1 MSNYRGRAA
10 SRAAGGGAGRQGG
23 GSHRGSS
30 HPEQA
35 MPSDARGR
43 CRGIRLCV
51 LRERAAGRRSTLR
64 FRAKEGARCGRRS
77 ADHSKRFKWRAF
89 HRQPLAG
96 LGTSGQRKS
105 FPGVSGSGGG
115 GSSVG
120 GASGVPA
127 SHRALQKD
135 RASSGA
141 VGACRPAIFRT
152 TGADPSPSRFPAA
165 HAEILATV
173 LYSCRGCAGA
183 AVLGCWPWAR
193 PPALLHLAQGVHG
206 ARARAGAAA
215 AAARHLAR
223 HRLLLPHAG
232 QRLGYMKARAEGMDS
247 GPFDIAYHSYA
258 AVCSLIRHDFAGY
271 MGTRPRLQRRCRALL
286 ARSDL
291 GLAEWTGAPPQ
302 SQGRCA
308 STPWR
313 ARAPA
318 RVARSTLGCP
328 ALRSITRASPPATNS
343 MRGPPRTLQSCGAAH
358 PALLLTCLP
367 PRTLSTVGAVD
378 GRTQGSVHSASRH
391 LPPENRGGD

>member
-1 MSNYRGRAA
+1 
-10 SRAAGGGAGRQGG
+10 
-23 GSHRGSS
+23 
-30 HPEQA
+30 

-120 GASGVPA
+120 GASGAYSFA
-127 SHRALQKD
+127 SPALQKD

-152 TGADPSPSRFPAA
+152 TGADPSPSRFPVAPAA

-232 QRLGYMKARAEGMDS
+232 HAARVHEGQGGGHGLGPIRHCLPQLRSGVQPHPPRLCGLHGYASTVAASLPSSARSLRLGPG
-247 GPFDIAYHSYA
+247 
-258 AVCSLIRHDFAGY
+258 
-271 MGTRPRLQRRCRALL
+271 
-286 ARSDL
+286 
-291 GLAEWTGAPPQ
+291 
-302 SQGRCA
+302 
-308 STPWR
+308 
-313 ARAPA
+313 
-318 RVARSTLGCP
+318 
-328 ALRSITRASPPATNS
+328 
-343 MRGPPRTLQSCGAAH
+343 
-358 PALLLTCLP
+358 
-367 PRTLSTVGAVD
+367 
-378 GRTQGSVHSASRH
+378 
-391 LPPENRGGD
+391 

>member
-1 MSNYRGRAA
+1 VAVAGRALVGRVARTSFA
-10 SRAAGGGAGRQGG
+10 S
-23 GSHRGSS
+23 
-30 HPEQA
+30 P
-35 MPSDARGR
+35 
-43 CRGIRLCV
+43 
-51 LRERAAGRRSTLR
+51 
-64 FRAKEGARCGRRS
+64 
-77 ADHSKRFKWRAF
+77 
-89 HRQPLAG
+89 
-96 LGTSGQRKS
+96 
-105 FPGVSGSGGG
+105 
-115 GSSVG
+115 
-120 GASGVPA
+120 
-127 SHRALQKD
+127 ALQKD

-141 VGACRPAIFRT
+141 VCRPAIFRA
-152 TGADPSPSRFPAA
+152 TGAESESLSGCPCCACGNSSYKSQVLLLYTYV
-165 HAEILATV
+165 LATV
-173 LYSCRGCAGA
+173 LCTAVGGVPARQCWAAGP
-183 AVLGCWPWAR
+183 GP
-193 PPALLHLAQGVHG
+193 G
-206 ARARAGAAA
+206 
-215 AAARHLAR
+215 
-223 HRLLLPHAG
+223 RLLCCISRKGSMEPEPEQLRPRHVISLGTDCFCRTQAT
-232 QRLGYMKARAEGMDS
+232 RLGYMKARAEGMDS

-378 GRTQGSVHSASRH
+378 GRTQGSVHSASRY

>member
-1 MSNYRGRAA
+1 MEPEPE
-10 SRAAGGGAGRQGG
+10 
-23 GSHRGSS
+23 
-30 HPEQA
+30 PEQ
-35 MPSDARGR
+35 
-43 CRGIRLCV
+43 
-51 LRERAAGRRSTLR
+51 LRPRHVIS
-64 FRAKEGARCGRRS
+64 
-77 ADHSKRFKWRAF
+77 
-89 HRQPLAG
+89 
-96 LGTSGQRKS
+96 LGTDC
-105 FPGVSGSGGG
+105 F
-115 GSSVG
+115 
-120 GASGVPA
+120 
-127 SHRALQKD
+127 
-135 RASSGA
+135 
-141 VGACRPAIFRT
+141 CRT
-152 TGADPSPSRFPAA
+152 Q
-165 HAEILATV
+165 AT
-173 LYSCRGCAGA
+173 
-183 AVLGCWPWAR
+183 
-193 PPALLHLAQGVHG
+193 
-206 ARARAGAAA
+206 
-215 AAARHLAR
+215 
-223 HRLLLPHAG
+223 
-232 QRLGYMKARAEGMDS
+232 RLGYMKARAEGMDS

>member
-1 MSNYRGRAA
+1 
-10 SRAAGGGAGRQGG
+10 
-23 GSHRGSS
+23 
-30 HPEQA
+30 

-120 GASGVPA
+120 GASGAYQLRIA
-127 SHRALQKD
+127 SAAEGQSFH
-135 RASSGA
+135 SSGA
-141 VGACRPAIFRT
+141 EGACPAIFRT
-152 TGADPSPSRFPAA
+152 TGAESESLSGCPCW

-173 LYSCRGCAGA
+173 LCTAVGGVPARQCWAAGP
-183 AVLGCWPWAR
+183 GP
-193 PPALLHLAQGVHG
+193 G
-206 ARARAGAAA
+206 
-215 AAARHLAR
+215 
-223 HRLLLPHAG
+223 RLLCCISRKGSMEPEPEPEQLRPRHVISLGTDCFCRTQAT
-232 QRLGYMKARAEGMDS
+232 RLGYMKARAEGMDS